1 MKMFDFIRE
10 SREELKRVTWP
21 EKEEVSN
28 FTVVV
33 IVTLVV
39 VAVFLALVDMVLGEI
54 MKLLVN

>member
-1 MKMFDFIRE
+1 MFDFIRE

>member
-39 VAVFLALVDMVLGEI
+39 VAVFLAVVDMVLGEI

>member
-28 FTVVV
+28 FTIVV

-39 VAVFLALVDMVLGEI
+39 VAVFLSVVDMVLGEI